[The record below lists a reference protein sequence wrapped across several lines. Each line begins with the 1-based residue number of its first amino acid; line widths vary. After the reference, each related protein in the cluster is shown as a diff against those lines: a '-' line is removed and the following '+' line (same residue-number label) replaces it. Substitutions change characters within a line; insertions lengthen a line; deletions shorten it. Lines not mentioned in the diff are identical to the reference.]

1 MTENVNELMEKLS
14 LNGHITSE
22 TVSETVSETSLD
34 ELMENLEIN
43 SYPKYIDYFEKLNDA
58 YNRYNY
64 ILENV
69 EFTIETFFIENNIK
83 TFIDYFLEY
92 KIDTFLLYK
101 FTENI
106 DYQIEL
112 YLAEPMDSTSARL
125 SYKS

>member
-1 MTENVNELMEKLS
+1 MTRNVNELMKNLE
-14 LNGHITSE
+14 IDSE
-22 TVSETVSETSLD
+22 SESES
-34 ELMENLEIN
+34 ESESISKMIENLEIN
-43 SYPKYIDYFEKLNDA
+43 SKQQSVDQKLNDA

-83 TFIDYFLEY
+83 TFIDHFLEY

-112 YLAEPMDSTSARL
+112 YLYQL
-125 SYKS
+125 YYKS